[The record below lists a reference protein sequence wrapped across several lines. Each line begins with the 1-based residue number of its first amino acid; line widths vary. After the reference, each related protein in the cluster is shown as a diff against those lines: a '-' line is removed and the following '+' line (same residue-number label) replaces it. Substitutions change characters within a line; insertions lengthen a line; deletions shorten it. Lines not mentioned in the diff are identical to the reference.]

1 MILGVRVLLIALLLF
16 GSTGSVLCQAL
27 CAQLGEPTDIAHARA
42 TEAATPDHPGC
53 HDDDGASPEPLS
65 ESSTESCEEGC
76 CTVLA
81 FATATSLSSPDLAH
95 DLSPMPEGVDLYQV
109 HAGLDRLSH
118 SRPAERLKLPFRF
131 RNPPLLI

>member
-1 MILGVRVLLIALLLF
+1 VIHGVRILLIALLLF

-42 TEAATPDHPGC
+42 AEAATPDHPGC
-53 HDDDGASPEPLS
+53 HDRGVASSEPLS
-65 ESSTESCEEGC
+65 ESSTGSCEEGC

-81 FATATSLSSPDLAH
+81 VATATPLSSPDLAPAA
-95 DLSPMPEGVDLYQV
+95 SPMPVGVDLYQV
-109 HAGLDRLSH
+109 GAGPDRLSH

-131 RNPPLLI
+131 QNPPLLI